1 MEKLKQRRTGSPQ
14 GKSERR
20 QGGLSI
26 GVLLVGGTSLL
37 AVVIVLLLVL
47 TAREQKPSVEGA
59 PYAGIPAAW
68 QNRNILG
75 DPQAPVTVQVWED
88 FRCPACAAFNQRIK
102 PGLVEDYIA
111 GGDVKLE
118 FHHFPLQQHEP
129 GASMAAQAS
138 ECAADQ
144 GLFWSYHDRIFQET
158 SSGPSA
164 FIAERLIDYAVELKM
179 DQDSFT
185 QCLMN
190 QTHLSIVV
198 ESLQSARAAGH
209 NSTPTVLVDGIP
221 IENPFD
227 YKVVSAAIDDRISA
241 GQ

>member
-1 MEKLKQRRTGSPQ
+1 
-14 GKSERR
+14 
-20 QGGLSI
+20 
-26 GVLLVGGTSLL
+26 
-37 AVVIVLLLVL
+37 L

-129 GASMAAQAS
+129 GASMAAQSS

-144 GLFWSYHDRIFQET
+144 GLFWSYHDRIFQEI

-185 QCLMN
+185 QRLMN
-190 QTHLSIVV
+190 QTHLSLVV

-227 YKVVSAAIDDRISA
+227 YKVVSAAIYDRISA